1 MPANIGISKR
11 KPISVSVPL
20 ECSQDSGCPSV
31 MSQHRQALTNFVGV
45 EKGSGSPMAL
55 SNVPCDGSFK
65 TLSLTPCDIDYGST
79 PQEIK
84 AQKNVSISSKDRFF
98 SQEGVDG
105 KTPSLSSLSARLG
118 AKLKYKDPNRGSSS
132 SLKSMKTANGTPL
145 DPRLNIPLFFPV
157 SQWSSRYGIQFF
169 TVDVPKVDV
178 TEAPEK
184 GPKGGFAVYTVQIKR
199 GRQVLLRKYRY
210 SQFLVFHNELL
221 RSDIAILIKKGKIF
235 LPTKTWFRNISVN
248 FLEQRRK
255 KLEKYLHSLLL
266 YKYVPSVSIVQ
277 KFLGLNEFVIKDFWI
292 DH

>member
-1 MPANIGISKR
+1 MPANIGKSKH
-11 KPISVSVPL
+11 KPISGSVPL
-20 ECSQDSGCPSV
+20 ECLQHSGSPSV
-31 MSQHRQALTNFVGV
+31 MSHHRHTLTYSVGG

-79 PQEIK
+79 PQENK
-84 AQKNVSISSKDRFF
+84 PQKKGFTFSISSKDRFF
-98 SQEGVDG
+98 SKEGMDG
-105 KTPSLSSLSARLG
+105 KTRSLSTLTGRFR
-118 AKLKYKDPNRGSSS
+118 AKLKYRDPNGGS
-132 SLKSMKTANGTPL
+132 SLKSMKTAKGSPL
-145 DPRLNIPLFFPV
+145 DPRLNIPLFFPI

-178 TEAPEK
+178 IKVPEK
-184 GPKGGFAVYTVQIKR
+184 SPSFAVYTVQIKR

-210 SQFLVFHNELL
+210 SEFSVFHKELL
-221 RSDIAILIKKGKIF
+221 KSDIAILIKKGKIF
-235 LPTKTWFRNISVN
+235 LPNKTWCRNISVQ

-266 YKYVPSVSIVQ
+266 YKYVPSVTIVQ
-277 KFLGLNEFVIKDFWI
+277 RFLGLNEFVIKDFWI

>member
-1 MPANIGISKR
+1 MPANIGKSKH
-11 KPISVSVPL
+11 KPISVSVPMK
-20 ECSQDSGCPSV
+20 CSRHSGCPSV
-31 MSQHRQALTNFVGV
+31 MSQHRQTLTYSVGG
-45 EKGSGSPMAL
+45 EKGSGSPMDL

-79 PQEIK
+79 PPENK
-84 AQKNVSISSKDRFF
+84 AQKNASISSKDRFF

-105 KTPSLSSLSARLG
+105 KTRGLSSNSEKLKV
-118 AKLKYKDPNRGSSS
+118 KLKYKDPNGGS
-132 SLKSMKTANGTPL
+132 SLKSMKTAKGTPL
-145 DPRLNIPLFFPV
+145 DPRLNLPMFFPV

-178 TEAPEK
+178 IEIPEK
-184 GPKGGFAVYTVQIKR
+184 GKKAGFAVYTVQIKR

-210 SQFLVFHNELL
+210 SQFSVFHKELQQTE
-221 RSDIAILIKKGKIF
+221 IAILIKKGKIF
-235 LPTKTWFRNISVN
+235 LPTKTWFRNISVQ

-266 YKYVPSVSIVQ
+266 YKYVPSVAIVQ